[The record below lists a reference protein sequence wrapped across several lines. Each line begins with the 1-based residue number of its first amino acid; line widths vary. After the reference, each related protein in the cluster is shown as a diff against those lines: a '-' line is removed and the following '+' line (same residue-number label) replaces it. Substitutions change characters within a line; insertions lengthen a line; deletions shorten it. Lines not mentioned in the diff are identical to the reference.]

1 MDRSE
6 PFLQEVRDLIT
17 DALRYWEWWR
27 MVYNAVLVV
36 VTMLVFLLHF
46 PKMQYP
52 YFPGRYIQLFLLA
65 VGANVL
71 YCLAYPVDLFVQLS
85 RFRGAWRRYRWIL
98 FLTGTLIA
106 SLLAFL
112 ASLSVFSSLTV

>member
-1 MDRSE
+1 MDQSE

-36 VTMLVFLLHF
+36 VTMLVFLVHF

-85 RFRGAWRRYRWIL
+85 RFRDTWRRYRWIL
-98 FLTGTLIA
+98 FLIGTMIA